1 LVVCLRIFFLGVFL
15 FSVTGCSA
23 TPPPPEA
30 KLAEAQEQSLW
41 GAGAS
46 VYAPSEYDTYKSG
59 LSKAKDLLLK
69 EEARLNW
76 LRQYEPARD
85 EYKKVLAQGERV
97 LKLIEERKA
106 EKSSAVRAKLQLYAN
121 RLETSDRLSSIIN
134 EGRLARRSLTHA
146 EILLGEARALSEAG
160 KYFEAEAKLIQVP
173 EHLRAAEEA
182 LSPVLSRLLD
192 KNQIATWQRWVEDTV
207 ARSKATGAYAI
218 VVSKIDR
225 SLILYKAGRPVAT
238 YGVGLGR
245 NGSLD
250 KLHQGDGA
258 TPEGKYY
265 ITKKLPRSRYYK
277 ALLINYPNEEDRSR
291 FAEAKRKGLI
301 SRRVGIGGLVE
312 IHGGGKDSMTYGCV
326 GLEDGQ
332 MEELY
337 NRVEVG
343 TPVTIVGAL
352 DHKAGIAKALNGT

>member
-1 LVVCLRIFFLGVFL
+1 M
-15 FSVTGCSA
+15 
-23 TPPPPEA
+23 
-30 KLAEAQEQSLW
+30 
-41 GAGAS
+41 
-46 VYAPSEYDTYKSG
+46 
-59 LSKAKDLLLK
+59 
-69 EEARLNW
+69 
-76 LRQYEPARD
+76 
-85 EYKKVLAQGERV
+85 
-97 LKLIEERKA
+97 IEERKA

-173 EHLRAAEEA
+173 EYLRAAEEA

-326 GLEDGQ
+326 GLENGQ

-352 DHKAGIAKALNGT
+352 DHKAGIARALNGT